1 MGITKLAIER
11 PVFILMVMVL
21 IVMIGIM
28 GYRSMRLEE
37 NPDVSFGMITVSTSY
52 PGAGAEEV
60 NNLLSREIEESIS
73 GVADLVE
80 VTSTSQEGVSVVV
93 LQFEVGTDMDVAL
106 NDVRSKV
113 DTILGELP
121 DAALKPVIEKIDTTS
136 EPILYFTIKSDTH
149 NNRDLRDLAENV
161 LKDRFARIPGI
172 ASVGVD
178 GGDVREIQI
187 QIKKDALIRYG
198 IGILDVQQAVVAASL
213 NVPSGR
219 ITSGAQEFT
228 VRVIGE
234 FQTPDDIGEMYLTIS
249 ESGPDGATRKIQ
261 LKDVATVV
269 DANAERRTYARLDGS
284 DSVTIVVQKAKQGN
298 AVEIANAIRRTPV
311 AGFPNMLAQME
322 DEHDVEF
329 VVTRD
334 LGVNIKDSL
343 FDLQFALF
351 FGIVLVTGVVYLFLH
366 NVRGMLIVA
375 IAIPLCI
382 FGTLIV
388 LWATGFT
395 INNMTMLALS
405 LAVGVLVDDAIVVIE
420 NIYRHLA
427 MGEEPVEAAINGRME
442 IGLAAIAITL
452 ADVVVFVPIAFMG
465 GIVGQ
470 FFKPLAIAFAVTVL
484 FSLFVSFTVTPMLAS
499 RWYRKDEDWE
509 HPKGPF
515 AEWFERGFGNFKDG
529 YGRALK
535 WSLNHRW
542 YLFGG
547 GFAALISVFL
557 LISTSG
563 MKSPGDVFGSMFL
576 MVLFAISIVLAIAVF
591 TITFLR
597 NVWSLKRRRTV
608 FVGSMVALAL
618 ACVVIL
624 PMLPD
629 EVKSKIPFHIAD
641 MQLPALAIIGLVL
654 GWLVALV
661 ATFLYALIANFR
673 PRHARYTTLV
683 SGLGFVSAFAL
694 VAVGG
699 QQFGAWKDES
709 VFKFA
714 FMPPT
719 DGGQVEIGI
728 ELPPGS
734 TLAETEAVVAY
745 VEQIAMQHPEAEYVT
760 SGVGRQSGGGFSVGS
775 TGTNYGRISVNLY
788 GKKSIIDS
796 LMFWKESDERLR
808 TVSDTSVGGELLQ
821 QIGRYP
827 GAKITVAASSG
838 QAFGRPIQM
847 SFRSNDGEAL
857 IGTATDIRDRLARG
871 EIDGV
876 VSPDMSSKPGKPEF
890 QVLPRRARMG
900 DADITVAEL
909 GAAMRVLYEGDD
921 QAKLRVLGRE
931 YDIRVM
937 LDVED
942 RNDVNVLQ
950 QVPIR
955 FSDGRPIYLSEV
967 ATIRRAQGV
976 DKIDRRDR
984 VREVQVSADLLPG
997 FAAGTVQRDI
1007 DIWME
1012 EQGLIRD
1019 GVEYKP
1025 LGQADIQAREMGYLF
1040 GALGLGIVLVYMLLA
1055 SLYDNLMYP
1064 FIIQLAQ
1071 PQALVGAILALI
1083 ITGKTLNIVGMI
1095 GIIALVGLVGKNAI
1109 LLVDYTNTLRARG
1122 LERFDALVEAGRT
1135 RLRPI
1140 MMTTLAL
1147 IFGMLPVALAIGRGS
1162 EFRETIGITIIG
1174 GVALST
1180 VLTLLIIPC
1189 SYSIFD
1195 DLSEKIRGR
1204 MRRDEPGGPPD
1215 RGTHAPDLESEAQAA
1230 SGVEG

>member
-28 GYRSMRLEE
+28 GYRSMGLEE
-37 NPDVSFGMITVSTSY
+37 NPDVSFGMITVSTQY

-73 GVADLVE
+73 GVANLIE

-93 LQFEVGTDMDVAL
+93 LQFEVGTDMNAAL

-113 DTILGELP
+113 DTILGDLP
-121 DAALKPVIEKIDTTS
+121 DAALKPVIDKIDTTS
-136 EPILYFTIKSDTH
+136 EPILYLTLKSETH
-149 NNRDLRDLAENV
+149 SNRDLRDLAENV
-161 LKDRFARIPGI
+161 LKDRFARIPGV
-172 ASVGVD
+172 ASVSVD
-178 GGDVREIQI
+178 GDVREIQI

-198 IGILDVQQAVVAASL
+198 IGILDVQQAVLSASL

-219 ITSGAQEFT
+219 ITSGAQEFN
-228 VRVIGE
+228 VRVMGE
-234 FQTPDDIGEMYLTIS
+234 FQSPDDIGEMYLTIS
-249 ESGPDGATRKIQ
+249 EGGPDGTTRKIQ
-261 LKDVATVV
+261 LKDVATIV
-269 DANAERRTYARLDGS
+269 DANAERRTYARLDGA

-298 AVEIANAIRRTPV
+298 AVEIAKAIRHTPV

-322 DEHDVEF
+322 DEHDVQF

-334 LGVNIKDSL
+334 MGVNIKDSL

-351 FGIVLVTGVVYLFLH
+351 FGIILVTGVVYLFLH

-382 FGTLIV
+382 FGTMIV

-499 RWYRKDEDWE
+499 RWYRKGEDWE
-509 HPKGPF
+509 HPKGRF
-515 AEWFERGFGNFKDG
+515 AEWFERGFGKFKDG

-547 GFAALISVFL
+547 GFAALIGVFEFIATSGSESASAAISHGFASTLIMIALGFGVAVFLMGLVRRLFSREKTSVKFGPLAGGVGFAIAFL
-557 LISTSG
+557 LI
-563 MKSPGDVFGSMFL
+563 
-576 MVLFAISIVLAIAVF
+576 AV
-591 TITFLR
+591 
-597 NVWSLKRRRTV
+597 
-608 FVGSMVALAL
+608 A
-618 ACVVIL
+618 
-624 PMLPD
+624 
-629 EVKSKIPFHIAD
+629 
-641 MQLPALAIIGLVL
+641 
-654 GWLVALV
+654 
-661 ATFLYALIANFR
+661 
-673 PRHARYTTLV
+673 
-683 SGLGFVSAFAL
+683 
-694 VAVGG
+694 G
-699 QQFGAWKDES
+699 QAYGHWKGEA

-714 FMPPT
+714 FMPPS
-719 DGGQVEIGI
+719 DQGQVEIGI
-728 ELPPGS
+728 ELPPGA
-734 TLAETEAVVAY
+734 TLAETQAVVEY

-788 GKKSIIDS
+788 SKKSIIDS
-796 LMFWKESDERLR
+796 MTFWKETDEHLR
-808 TVSDTSVGGELLQ
+808 TVTDSSVGADLLQ

-827 GAKITVAASSG
+827 GAKITVAASSSMG
-838 QAFGRPIQM
+838 FGRPIQM
-847 SFRSNDGEAL
+847 SFASSDGEAL
-857 IGTATDIRDRLARG
+857 IGTATDIRDRLAEG
-871 EIDGV
+871 AIPGV

-890 QVLPRRARMG
+890 QVLPLRARMG

-909 GAAMRVLYEGDD
+909 GAAMRVLYEGDN

-937 LDVED
+937 MDLKD
-942 RNDVNVLQ
+942 RNDVNLIQ

-955 FSDGRPIYLSEV
+955 FSDGRPIFLSEV
-967 ATIRRAQGV
+967 ATIQRAQGV

-984 VREVQVSADLLPG
+984 VREIQVSADLLPG

-1025 LGQADIQAREMGYLF
+1025 LGQADIQNREMGYLF

-1147 IFGMLPVALAIGRGS
+1147 IFGMMPVALAIGRGS

-1195 DLSEKIRGR
+1195 DLSQMIRRKI
-1204 MRRDEPGGPPD
+1204 RRDEPGSPPD
-1215 RGTHAPDLESEAQAA
+1215 RGVGAPDLEAEPQET